1 MDQEGNIVVVVNRIL
16 DLPIPR
22 PRGRQ
27 TVVVQAQHVLLD
39 SAALSGDTVVRVRST
54 VENRS

>member
-1 MDQEGNIVVVVNRIL
+1 VVVVNRIL